1 MMDSEDIRLKIIL
14 AYLSLFIPQ
23 SFLSTAYIV
32 ERVNYLADNPATC
45 EHEWDVVAGILST
58 VELQVQCRKC
68 ATYSEVPNP
77 SQDEW
82 AACSDAMENPYPWED
97 HSRIRYYF
105 VDEAIH

>member
-1 MMDSEDIRLKIIL
+1 MLVLNKIL

-23 SFLSTAYIV
+23 SFLSTNYIV
-32 ERVNYLADNPATC
+32 DRIGLLADDPATC

-77 SQDEW
+77 SKEEW
-82 AACSDAMENPYPWED
+82 NACYGAMENPYPWSD
-97 HSRIRYYF
+97 KTRIRLYF
-105 VDEAIH
+105 IDGKVH